1 MSSEPCALTGTEKKA
16 FLKTTLNAGHATKHW
31 RGEAQQILENK
42 LPSGVLCMNPDL
54 LQTCW
59 LQPVNAFPH
68 WGSTG
73 TVAPNWGWA
82 EPKQSEN
89 RRESSAAFTQCSA
102 AGEERS
108 QGGETNLQTNN
119 RKRIHLPKQRI
130 HLLQCR
136 NVNPSLLISVS
147 LPWHF
152 LSFPVILTEHS
163 LSVILFILI
172 KKSVMRT
179 KSHESNVDSKLKRNS
194 HGQIFSVLCQHD

>member
-1 MSSEPCALTGTEKKA
+1 MHESWLVVTNVLAAASKCISSLGEHRNGGTKLGLSRAKA
-16 FLKTTLNAGHATKHW
+16 V
-31 RGEAQQILENK
+31 GEQEGIISC
-42 LPSGVLCMNPDL
+42 LPII
-54 LQTCW
+54 
-59 LQPVNAFPH
+59 
-68 WGSTG
+68 
-73 TVAPNWGWA
+73 
-82 EPKQSEN
+82 
-89 RRESSAAFTQCSA
+89 TQCSA

-152 LSFPVILTEHS
+152 LSFLVILTEHS